1 MGAQSDIVLQL
12 TDVTRTFGGVVAVN
26 NVSFEVARGEF
37 VTLLGPSGCGKTS
50 TLRLIAGFLAPN
62 AGEIRLQGDLVN
74 NVPPYERD
82 IGMVFQSY
90 ALFPHMTV
98 AQNVGFGL
106 QMRRVAKAAAAER
119 IANALGLVQLGGYE
133 RRFPHELSGGQQQRV
148 AIARALVVEPAIL
161 LMDEPMSNLDAL
173 LRAEMQLEL
182 KRIIERVGVT
192 TINVTH
198 NQEEALAMS
207 DRIIVMSTGHIE
219 QVGTPLD
226 VYAKP
231 ASTFVASFLGR
242 SNILVCEVERR
253 DDSSVCARLPS
264 GGTVVIA
271 GVDAAVGEHITFQV
285 RPESITLKAGA
296 DAGENTFAGVVR
308 QVAFMGS
315 WYEYLIDVS
324 GTNFLVHVPAAA
336 SRNTFDDG
344 NAVSVAWSA
353 DDMVRLEG

>member
-1 MGAQSDIVLQL
+1 MSGTDIVLQL
-12 TDVTRTFGGVVAVN
+12 TGVTRSFASVVAVD
-26 NVSFEVARGEF
+26 NVSFEVTRGEF

-50 TLRLIAGFLAPN
+50 TLRLLAGFLAPN
-62 AGEIRLQGDLVN
+62 AGEIRLQDQVVN
-74 NVPPYERD
+74 EVPPYERD
-82 IGMVFQSY
+82 IGMVFQNY

-106 QMRRVAKAAAAER
+106 QMRRVSKGDAAER
-119 IANALGLVQLGGYE
+119 TANTLRLVQLGGYE
-133 RRFPHELSGGQQQRV
+133 KRYPHELSGGQQQRV

-182 KRIIERVGVT
+182 KRIIEQVGVT

-226 VYAKP
+226 VYAQP
-231 ASTFVASFLGR
+231 ASIFVAGFLGR
-242 SNILVCEVERR
+242 SNILVCSVENR
-253 DDSSVCARLPS
+253 DDQGVNARLQS
-264 GGTVVIA
+264 GDAVSIA
-271 GVDAAVGEHITFQV
+271 GIDATVGEQLTLQV
-285 RPESITLKAGA
+285 RPESITLSV
-296 DAGENTFAGVVR
+296 DAARGENSFSGHVR

-315 WYEYLIDVS
+315 WYEYLVDVG
-324 GTNFLVHVPAAA
+324 GTDFLVHVPAAA
-336 SRNTFDDG
+336 SHNIFGAGDS
-344 NAVSVAWSA
+344 VSLTWRAN
-353 DDMVRLEG
+353 DMVRLSG

>member
-1 MGAQSDIVLQL
+1 MSGTDTVLQL
-12 TDVTRTFGGVVAVN
+12 SGVTRSFAGVVAVD

-62 AGEIRLQGDLVN
+62 GGEIRLQGQLVN
-74 NVPPYERD
+74 AIPPYERD

-106 QMRRVAKAAAAER
+106 QMRRIGKSEAAER
-119 IANALGLVQLGGYE
+119 IANALGLVQLDSYE
-133 RRFPHELSGGQQQRV
+133 SRYPHQLSGGQQQRV

-207 DRIIVMSTGHIE
+207 DRIIVMSTGRIE
-219 QVGTPLD
+219 QIGSPHE

-231 ASTFVASFLGR
+231 ASTFVAGFIGR
-242 SNILVCEVERR
+242 SNILACEVEARSGDR
-253 DDSSVCARLPS
+253 ISVRMAGAR
-264 GGTVVIA
+264 VAVR
-271 GVDAAVGEHITFQV
+271 GVDAEVGEKLTLQV
-285 RPESITLKAGA
+285 RPESISLVAVDAGA
-296 DAGENTFAGVVR
+296 DNNFAGVVR

-315 WYEYLIDVS
+315 WYEYLVDVS
-324 GTNFLVHVPAAA
+324 GTDFLIHVPTAADRA
-336 SRNTFDDG
+336 SFKAGD
-344 NAVSVAWSA
+344 AVSLSWRA
-353 DDMVRLEG
+353 DDMVRLGA

>member
-1 MGAQSDIVLQL
+1 MSSQSEIVLQL
-12 TDVTRTFGGVVAVN
+12 TDVTRTFGDVVAVN

-50 TLRLIAGFLAPN
+50 TLRLISGFLAPN

-74 NVPPYERD
+74 DVPPYERD

-106 QMRRVAKAAAAER
+106 QMRRVAKSAAAER

-133 RRFPHELSGGQQQRV
+133 QRYPHELSGGQQQRV

-231 ASTFVASFLGR
+231 ASTFVAGFLGR

-253 DDSSVCARLPS
+253 DENGVSARLQS

-285 RPESITLKAGA
+285 RPESITLDAGTA
-296 DAGENTFAGVVR
+296 GGENTFAGDVR

-315 WYEYLIDVS
+315 WYEYLIDVG

-336 SRNTFDDG
+336 SRNTFDAGD
-344 NAVSVAWSA
+344 AVSVAWRV

>member
-1 MGAQSDIVLQL
+1 MSGTDTVLQL
-12 TDVTRTFGGVVAVN
+12 SGVTRSFAGIVAVD

-62 AGEIRLQGDLVN
+62 GGEIRLQGQLVN
-74 NVPPYERD
+74 AIPPYERD

-106 QMRRVAKAAAAER
+106 QMRRIGKTEAAER
-119 IANALGLVQLGGYE
+119 IANALSLVQLDSYE
-133 RRFPHELSGGQQQRV
+133 SRYPHQLSGGQQQRV

-207 DRIIVMSTGHIE
+207 DRIIVMSTGRIE
-219 QVGTPLD
+219 QIGSPHE

-231 ASTFVASFLGR
+231 ASTFVAGFIGR
-242 SNILVCEVERR
+242 SNILECEVEAHSG
-253 DDSSVCARLPS
+253 DGISVRMA
-264 GGTVVIA
+264 GGAQVAVR
-271 GVDAAVGEHITFQV
+271 GVAAEVGEKLTLQV
-285 RPESITLKAGA
+285 RPESISLGSV
-296 DAGENTFAGVVR
+296 DAGGDNNFAGVVR

-315 WYEYLIDVS
+315 WNEYLVDVG
-324 GTNFLVHVPAAA
+324 GTDFLIHVPTAADRA
-336 SRNTFDDG
+336 SFKAGD
-344 NAVSVAWSA
+344 AVNLAWRA
-353 DDMVRLEG
+353 DDMVRLGA

>member
-1 MGAQSDIVLQL
+1 MPDADIVLQL
-12 TDVTRTFGGVVAVN
+12 AGVTKSFAGVVAVN
-26 NVSFEVARGEF
+26 KVSFQVRRGEF

-62 AGEIRLQGDLVN
+62 AGQISLQGEIVN
-74 NVPPYERD
+74 DVAAYERD

-106 QMRRVAKAAAAER
+106 QMRRVAKVEASER
-119 IANALGLVQLGGYE
+119 ITNSLNLVKLGGLEHRY
-133 RRFPHELSGGQQQRV
+133 PHELSGGQQQRV

-182 KRIIERVGVT
+182 KQIIDRVGVT

-219 QVGTPLD
+219 QVGSPHE
-226 VYAKP
+226 VYGKP
-231 ASTFVASFLGR
+231 ANAFVAGFLGR
-242 SNILVCEVERR
+242 SNILACQVE
-253 DDSSVCARLPS
+253 SVADGLVEARLES
-264 GGTVVIA
+264 GGAISIA
-271 GVDAAVGEHITFQV
+271 GIDATAGQRLTVQV
-285 RPESITLKAGA
+285 RPESIDISTEPTAEHNSLRGKVG
-296 DAGENTFAGVVR
+296 
-308 QVAFMGS
+308 QVAFLGS
-315 WYEYLIDVS
+315 WYEYLVDVGGES
-324 GTNFLVHVPAAA
+324 FLVQVPAA
-336 SRNTFDDG
+336 SRRDSYQAGDSVNLTWHPEDVVLLDG
-344 NAVSVAWSA
+344 
-353 DDMVRLEG
+353 